1 MKETTLEDPDRYPD
15 FTDDPQSVPSK
26 LKSCNLD
33 DPINASILFVVVVGF
48 S

>member
-1 MKETTLEDPDRYPD
+1 MKETTLEGPDRYPG
-15 FTDDPQSVPSK
+15 FTDDSQSVPSK
-26 LKSCNLD
+26 ARSCNLD